1 MADWNKIST
10 GANLAGNALSGIGGY
25 FSSIGAAKGAESNA
39 ETARINAG
47 KSDLNYQAAINEM
60 LTNKAL
66 TLESNRTQWT
76 YGGLT
81 MAGTPSGVNKATAA
95 TYAADVNMLKQ
106 NMEFDRSIYES
117 TARSYE
123 DAAKSSRL
131 GAGLS
136 LVQAGVSAASFAALL
151 T

>member
-39 ETARINAG
+39 ETARINAA
-47 KSDLNYQAAINEM
+47 KTEFNYRAAINEM

-66 TLESNRTQWT
+66 TLESNRTQWV
-76 YGGLT
+76 YSGLT
-81 MAGTPSGVNKATAA
+81 MAGTPSEVNKATAK
-95 TYAADVNMLKQ
+95 TYTADINMMKENMKSDIAA
-106 NMEFDRSIYES
+106 YEAS
-117 TARSYE
+117 ARAYDE
-123 DAAKSSRL
+123 AAKSSRL

-136 LVQAGVSAASFAALL
+136 LVQGGVSAASFAALL
-151 T
+151 I